1 MLRGIIERGWK
12 ATLFFFFFFA
22 SRNSVIPNITR
33 ILVAFTSCFN
43 PEEMDL
49 AGRVSCYLGNY
60 RSDFFLP
67 RRKKKKKS
75 VVLSLEY
82 GNGYTK
88 RKTKRKRKFFDAI
101 FISCRNYQVSGTSRP
116 TRATTRKQTSTYYVD
131 AHAITVI
138 INASRI

>member
-1 MLRGIIERGWK
+1 MESD
-12 ATLFFFFFFA
+12 AFFLFFFA

-101 FISCRNYQVSGTSRP
+101 FISCRNYRYY
-116 TRATTRKQTSTYYVD
+116 TRFLGRADLLVPRRGNRHYVD